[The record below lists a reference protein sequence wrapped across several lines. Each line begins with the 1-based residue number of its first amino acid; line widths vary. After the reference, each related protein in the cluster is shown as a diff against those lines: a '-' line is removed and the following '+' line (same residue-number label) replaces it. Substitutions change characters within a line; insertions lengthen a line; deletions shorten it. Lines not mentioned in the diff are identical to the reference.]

1 MTAILPQY
9 CVLQGE
15 SHKIVYITQKMK
27 PVLGNIFGWKY
38 CYYCKI
44 CNFYKNDYE
53 TLGKCDVNPMQ
64 FISFFGRFC
73 KFV

>member
-15 SHKIVYITQKMK
+15 SHENVYITQKIK

-44 CNFYKNDYE
+44 FNFYKNNYE
-53 TLGKCDVNPMQ
+53 TCDVNPMQ
-64 FISFFGRFC
+64 FIYFFGRFC